1 MVVAFPLPASGLG
14 SGMSCSFGHW
24 AMRMSGWELLTKA
37 FPHWLKR
44 YISKKKKKDIYQERK
59 QANKPLLFSHLLIRR
74 RASLRTNHHTK
85 DGRAERWKEPRS
97 LMLELTTVLSFAFP
111 YSLVSWA
118 VLFTGWPFEY
128 LLCKNIYLGILP
140 IFFSIR

>member
-1 MVVAFPLPASGLG
+1 MGASYE
-14 SGMSCSFGHW
+14 SFSSLIKKIH
-24 AMRMSGWELLTKA
+24 
-37 FPHWLKR
+37 
-44 YISKKKKKDIYQERK
+44 IKKKKKDIYQESK

-111 YSLVSWA
+111 YSLVS
-118 VLFTGWPFEY
+118 
-128 LLCKNIYLGILP
+128 
-140 IFFSIR
+140 